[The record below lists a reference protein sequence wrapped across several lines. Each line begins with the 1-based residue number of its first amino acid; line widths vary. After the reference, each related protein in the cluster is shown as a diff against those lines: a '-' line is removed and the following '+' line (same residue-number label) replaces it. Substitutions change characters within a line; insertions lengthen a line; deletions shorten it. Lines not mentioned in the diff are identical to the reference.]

1 MTQIRIPKFVKILA
15 FGFLAL
21 PIPLDRRGATTV
33 QEFFGF
39 PPLSQS
45 PYAGLY
51 LGSDGNFYGTT
62 QQGGA
67 FYGTVFQLS
76 PAGKLTDLNPA
87 GFARGQDLPQAPV
100 VQGPD
105 GQLYVAAAGS
115 YENGALLK
123 VSTNGLVVQD
133 YHVCD
138 SVGGENPYGGLTDR
152 KST

>member
-21 PIPLDRRGATTV
+21 PIPLDRRGATTA

-62 QQGGA
+62 QQGGRHSSLTLSGS
-67 FYGTVFQLS
+67 GTLFHAT
-76 PAGKLTDLNPA
+76 PGGKLTVLNPA
-87 GFARGQDLPQAPV
+87 GFAGGQQGLPQAPV

-105 GQLYVAAAGS
+105 GQLYVVAAG
-115 YENGALLK
+115 
-123 VSTNGLVVQD
+123 
-133 YHVCD
+133 
-138 SVGGENPYGGLTDR
+138 
-152 KST
+152 

>member
-21 PIPLDRRGATTV
+21 AIPLELRGATTV

-62 QQGGA
+62 QQGGVGYA
-67 FYGTVFQLS
+67 GGGTVFQLT
-76 PAGKLTDLNPA
+76 PAGKLTVLNPA
-87 GFARGQDLPQAPV
+87 GFANFQGQPQAPV

-105 GQLYVAAAGS
+105 GQLYV
-115 YENGALLK
+115 
-123 VSTNGLVVQD
+123 
-133 YHVCD
+133 
-138 SVGGENPYGGLTDR
+138 
-152 KST
+152 